1 MTAKRRG
8 VSPVIATL
16 LLIVIAVAAAVLT
29 YIWVTG
35 YMGKVT
41 GTVEQTSTQQLQEK
55 IKINAVTVTSSGI
68 TISVANIGNVNVTLA
83 GAYILFQ
90 NGTVVSGCQNNT
102 LATKLNPL
110 KPGDIAGSVEIPSGC
125 TLTKGLTYV
134 AKVVTAKGTEATYTF
149 TRE

>member
-55 IKINAVTVTSSGI
+55 IKINAVSVSGTTVTLSVSNIGDTDV
-68 TISVANIGNVNVTLA
+68 TIS
-83 GAYILFQ
+83 GAYVLTQ
-90 NGTVVSGCQNNT
+90 GGTSVCSSSPSTSISKGGTQDVPISSCSLTSGT
-102 LATKLNPL
+102 TY
-110 KPGDIAGSVEIPSGC
+110 IA
-125 TLTKGLTYV
+125 K
-134 AKVVTAKGTEATYTF
+134 AVTSKGTEATYTF
-149 TRE
+149 TAP

>member
-1 MTAKRRG
+1 MTAKRKG

-35 YMGKVT
+35 YIGRT
-41 GTVEQTSTQQLQEK
+41 TSATEASQLQER
-55 IKINAVTVTSSGI
+55 IKINAVTVTSSGV

-90 NGTVVSGCQNNT
+90 NGTVVSSGCRSSPNIILQ
-102 LATKLNPL
+102 
-110 KPGDIAGSVEIPSGC
+110 PGGITDNVQISGC